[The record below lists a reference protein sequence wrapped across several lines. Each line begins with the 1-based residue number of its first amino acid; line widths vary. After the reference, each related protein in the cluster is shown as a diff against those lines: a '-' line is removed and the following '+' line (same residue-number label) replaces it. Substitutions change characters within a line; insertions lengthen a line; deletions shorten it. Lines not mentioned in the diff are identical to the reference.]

1 MVDQSRAPANLL
13 RWRYKSFTDP
23 KGCGP
28 LKAKWEGPAGYRVS
42 GEAVWTI
49 FWTLLRHDAMET
61 EDNCIT
67 KFQISK
73 PQWCIATHWF
83 RRTQIKNETPKAI
96 NAHLLVGAKFH
107 AEFGVLIKQSRDAL
121 FVHVSSQE
129 FLGTSRVSVRNKCS
143 RLSVRN

>member
-49 FWTLLRHDAMET
+49 IWTLLRHDAMET

-107 AEFGVLIKQSRDAL
+107 AEF
-121 FVHVSSQE
+121 
-129 FLGTSRVSVRNKCS
+129 
-143 RLSVRN
+143 